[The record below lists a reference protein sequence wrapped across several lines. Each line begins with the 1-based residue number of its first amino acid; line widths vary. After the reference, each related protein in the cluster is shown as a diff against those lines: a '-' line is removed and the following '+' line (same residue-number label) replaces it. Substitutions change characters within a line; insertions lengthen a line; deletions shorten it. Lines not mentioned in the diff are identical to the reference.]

1 MRPRSPGA
9 PMQIS
14 VIGPP
19 ALSAE
24 QIRAYAEY
32 RLFSRLVAL
41 TQAITDVRAVVTAHA
56 GAGEATCRVTVD
68 LGAAGSVRTLVRRP
82 GAVPAVDAAAETVVR
97 AALRRLAGNVRTG
110 HDI

>member
-1 MRPRSPGA
+1 MGARTPSA

-19 ALSAE
+19 TLSAE

-32 RLFSRLVAL
+32 RLFSSLVAL
-41 TQAITDVRAVVTAHA
+41 TRDIADVHAVITAHA

-68 LGAAGSVRTLVRRP
+68 LGAAGRVRTLVRRA
-82 GAVPAVDAAAETVVR
+82 GAVPAVDAAAETVAR

-110 HDI
+110 RDI